1 MTTNAS
7 TQVLHAH
14 DDTPPLSR
22 RTRWAEGAGYFG
34 AALTAA
40 AGLELLAQSWD
51 SFDRSGHVALLGGIG
66 LTLLVAGAVIGGVT
80 TAGLRAVGHTGN
92 SARRRLVS
100 TLFTFASVPVAAAVA
115 VFMVGEHNGTAI
127 AASAVGLAVVGIGY
141 ALVPSLLGQLF
152 TWLGAY
158 AVVGSVI
165 DKTGSDDYHVQTVQ
179 AALAILV
186 LGVVWAGLA
195 RVKVFAETYTAYGV
209 GAASALYGAQTLLP
223 DERTWSYALTA
234 LVAAVCFA
242 GFGVARNWLVLATGM
257 LATLLVV
264 PEALADWTGNA
275 MGGAVGLLI
284 VGVATLAASSL
295 GLGQHRHGP
304 RHPVGV

>member
-1 MTTNAS
+1 MTTNGS
-7 TQVLHAH
+7 TQ
-14 DDTPPLSR
+14 DIPPLSGR
-22 RTRWAEGAGYFG
+22 VRWAEGGGYFG

-40 AGLELLAQSWD
+40 AGLELVGQSWD

-80 TAGLRAVGHTGN
+80 IAGLRAVGHTGS

-115 VFMVGEHNGTAI
+115 VFMVGEHSGAAI
-127 AASAVGLAVVGIGY
+127 AASGAGLAVAGIGY
-141 ALVPSLLGQLF
+141 ALVPSLLGQLV

-158 AVVGSVI
+158 AVLSSVI
-165 DKTGSDDYHVQTVQ
+165 DKTGSDDYHVQAVQ
-179 AALAILV
+179 GALAILV

-209 GAASALYGAQTLLP
+209 GAASALNGAQTLLS

-234 LVAAVCFA
+234 LVAVACFA
-242 GFGVARNWLVLATGM
+242 GFGAARNWLVLATGM

-264 PEALADWTGNA
+264 PEALADWTGSDV
-275 MGGAVGLLI
+275 GGAVGFLI

-295 GLGQHRHGP
+295 GLGRRRHGP
-304 RHPVGV
+304 RYPVGV